1 MRLHKKLF
9 GNDGMP
15 IYSFKDHSP
24 SLSERTYVAPN
35 AVLVGQVVLNAGA
48 NVWFGAVLRGDN
60 EPITVGKN
68 SNIQENSVL
77 HTDVGAP
84 LNIGENV
91 TIGHSVTLHGC
102 TIGDNSLIG
111 MGAIVLNHANIG
123 ANSIVGAGA
132 LVTEGKSFPEGALLV
147 GSPAKVLRMLSEEE
161 IARLPNNAHNYSARG
176 QEYAALLKPISSDL

>member
-1 MRLHKKLF
+1 
-9 GNDGMP
+9 MP
-15 IYSFKDHSP
+15 IDRLDQHSP
-24 SLSERTYVAPN
+24 NLAERTYVAPS
-35 AVLVGQVVLNAGA
+35 AVLIGQVTLEPGA

-60 EPITVGKN
+60 EPIIVGEN

-84 LNIGENV
+84 LHIGKNV

-111 MGAIVLNHANIG
+111 MGAIVLNHAKIG

-132 LVTEGKSFPEGALLV
+132 LVTEGKEFPDGALLV
-147 GSPAKVLRMLSEEE
+147 GTPAKVARMLSADE
-161 IARLPNNAHNYSARG
+161 IARLPNNAHHYSARG
-176 QEYAALLKPISSDL
+176 QHYTTHLQAIEPFS

>member
-1 MRLHKKLF
+1 
-9 GNDGMP
+9 MP
-15 IYSFKDHSP
+15 IYQFKNFKP
-24 SLSERTYVAPN
+24 TLAARTYVAPT
-35 AVLVGQVVLNAGA
+35 AVLIGQVVLQAGA

-84 LNIGENV
+84 LNIGANV

-111 MGAIVLNHANIG
+111 MGAIVLNHARIG
-123 ANSIVGAGA
+123 VNSIVGAGA
-132 LVTEGKSFPEGALLV
+132 LVTEGKTFPDGVLLV
-147 GSPAKVLRMLSEEE
+147 GSPAKVLRELTEEE
-161 IARLPNNAHNYSARG
+161 IARLPNNAHHYSARG
-176 QEYAALLKPISSDL
+176 QHYAAELQPIVSE

>member
-1 MRLHKKLF
+1 
-9 GNDGMP
+9 MP
-15 IYSFKDHSP
+15 IYQFKQFTP
-24 SLSERTYVAPN
+24 TLAERTYVAPN
-35 AVLVGQVVLNAGA
+35 AVLVGQVVLKEGV

-60 EPITVGKN
+60 EPIVIGVN

-84 LNIGENV
+84 LSIGQNV

-102 TIGDNSLIG
+102 TIGDNCLIG

-132 LVTEGKSFPEGALLV
+132 LVTEGKTFPEGALLV
-147 GSPAKVLRMLSEEE
+147 GSPAKVIRMLTDEE
-161 IARLPNNAHNYSARG
+161 ITRLPNNAHNYSARG
-176 QEYAALLKPISSDL
+176 QEYATQLKPI

>member
-1 MRLHKKLF
+1 ML
-9 GNDGMP
+9 
-15 IYSFKDHSP
+15 I
-24 SLSERTYVAPN
+24 
-35 AVLVGQVVLNAGA
+35 GQVVLQAGA

-84 LNIGENV
+84 LNIGANV

-111 MGAIVLNHANIG
+111 MGAIVLNHARIG
-123 ANSIVGAGA
+123 VNSIVGAGA
-132 LVTEGKSFPEGALLV
+132 LVTEGKTFPDGVLLV
-147 GSPAKVLRMLSEEE
+147 GSPAKVLRELTEEE
-161 IARLPNNAHNYSARG
+161 IARLPNNAHHYSARG
-176 QEYAALLKPISSDL
+176 QAYAAELQPIVSE

>member
-1 MRLHKKLF
+1 
-9 GNDGMP
+9 MP
-15 IYSFKDHSP
+15 IYQFKDFKP
-24 SLSERTYVAPN
+24 TLAERTYVAPT
-35 AVLVGQVVLNAGA
+35 AVLVGQVALKAGA

-60 EPITVGKN
+60 EPITVGEN

-84 LNIGENV
+84 LNIGANV

-102 TIGDNSLIG
+102 SIGDNSLIG

-132 LVTEGKSFPEGALLV
+132 LVTEGKTFPDGVLLV
-147 GSPAKVLRMLSEEE
+147 GSPAKVLRELTDEE
-161 IARLPNNAHNYSARG
+161 IARLPNNAHHYSTRG
-176 QEYAALLKPISSDL
+176 QAYAAELQPIVSEL